1 MQILSSGEHEN
12 IISWTPDGLS
22 FVVKKP
28 TLLVSE
34 VLPSY
39 FKEVKYS
46 SFTRKLHRW
55 GFIKILRGKEISA
68 YFHKNFRRGN
78 FELCARMHCSKGGGN
93 SEDVDVSHL
102 LQQTNI
108 MPRMMHEREIIHE
121 HEQSLREQMAR
132 EPRLAFS
139 NIPSLVADAGMHD
152 PNHSGGMNK
161 MHHYYDLN
169 ASLPREAA
177 FPRPVVGQQHQF
189 LNQQEQYFASM
200 NNATPPRFN
209 NNSTHN
215 AIPFNNG
222 MPLVQ
227 QPSQNGLEF
236 ERARHSIQH
245 RRIMEEAWNAL
256 SWESKMRVS
265 REKGIHPN
273 SAMHLSHGN

>member
-1 MQILSSGEHEN
+1 
-12 IISWTPDGLS
+12 
-22 FVVKKP
+22 
-28 TLLVSE
+28 
-34 VLPSY
+34 
-39 FKEVKYS
+39 
-46 SFTRKLHRW
+46 
-55 GFIKILRGKEISA
+55 
-68 YFHKNFRRGN
+68 
-78 FELCARMHCSKGGGN
+78 
-93 SEDVDVSHL
+93 
-102 LQQTNI
+102 
-108 MPRMMHEREIIHE
+108 MHEREII

-132 EPRLAFS
+132 ERLAFS
-139 NIPSLVADAGMHD
+139 NIPSLADAGMHD

>member
-1 MQILSSGEHEN
+1 
-12 IISWTPDGLS
+12 
-22 FVVKKP
+22 
-28 TLLVSE
+28 
-34 VLPSY
+34 
-39 FKEVKYS
+39 
-46 SFTRKLHRW
+46 
-55 GFIKILRGKEISA
+55 
-68 YFHKNFRRGN
+68 
-78 FELCARMHCSKGGGN
+78 LCARMHCSKGGGN

-222 MPLVQ
+222 MLLVQ

-256 SWESKMRVS
+256 PWESKMRVS
-265 REKGIHPN
+265 REKGIHPS